1 MELADVAT
9 DALRLVLALA
19 LPALVVSFVVS
30 LLVSFFEMLTHVQDG
45 VLAFAPRL
53 VAVGAALFLGREF
66 MAGELLRFTT
76 QLFAR
81 IAQLA
86 R

>member
-1 MELADVAT
+1 MELAEVAT

-19 LPALVVSFVVS
+19 LPALVVGFAVS
-30 LLVSFFEMLTHVQDG
+30 LIVSFFEMLTQAHDST
-45 VLAFAPRL
+45 LAFAPRL
-53 VAVGAALFLGREF
+53 VAVGAAVFLGREF
-66 MAGELLRFTT
+66 MAGELVRFTA

>member
-30 LLVSFFEMLTHVQDG
+30 LIVSFFEMLTHAQDSA
-45 VLAFAPRL
+45 LAFAPRL
-53 VAVGAALFLGREF
+53 VAVGAALFFGREF
-66 MAGELLRFTT
+66 MAGELARFTA